1 MFPVNKYTDK
11 YNKWKYCGRT
21 TFVEA
26 KSVWW
31 YSRWTR
37 PVLEN
42 VVRNTRP
49 HPSSGFAGLFTY
61 LLFHL
66 FIIHYFFFFWPLAHV
81 LELDLIWLICLF
93 WAGEF
98 MHQGNAVLFCVIFL
112 YWALGSP
119 VLRNLRLWC
128 ASLWFQAVVLNQRRD
143 LRGYLTPRVPW
154 EQYSGIWLV

>member
-1 MFPVNKYTDK
+1 MEILRSHNLCRSKIRLVVFQVNTSCTGKCSEKYSSSSLFWICRSLHISFISSF
-11 YNKWKYCGRT
+11 Y
-21 TFVEA
+21 
-26 KSVWW
+26 
-31 YSRWTR
+31 YS
-37 PVLEN
+37 
-42 VVRNTRP
+42 
-49 HPSSGFAGLFTY
+49 
-61 LLFHL
+61 LL
-66 FIIHYFFFFWPLAHV
+66 FFFFWPLAHV